1 MEKVIGYNNF
11 MGTPEKVVLLDGKC
25 WVITRDQ
32 ILSPLPKGL
41 GDTDVYSNLCSLD
54 EELKITDL
62 AGIMGS
68 SMINPEPD
76 KYIGN
81 ILETRF
87 KELMDMGVKFKW
99 CPQQMDVTVHV
110 VKNKKGNKRTP
121 YCVSCYHSHDEWKDY
136 FYLENIKSA
145 ITCACC
151 AHTFVT
157 FFKNHGVRVNATL
170 QCTEEVKKELG
181 ILVYDMEFEEITD

>member
-1 MEKVIGYNNF
+1 MEKFIVYNNF
-11 MGTPEKVVLLDGKC
+11 MGTPEKVVPLDGKW

-54 EELKITDL
+54 EELNITDL

-76 KYIGN
+76 IYIGE
-81 ILETRF
+81 ILENRF
-87 KELMDMGVKFKW
+87 KELLKMGVKVNASL
-99 CPQQMDVTVHV
+99 QQMDVTVHI
-110 VKNKKGNKRTP
+110 VKNPKGNKRTP

-151 AHTFVT
+151 AHTFVN

-170 QCTEEVKKELG
+170 KCTEEVYNEVAMLMF
-181 ILVYDMEFEEITD
+181 DMLFEEITD